1 MSDSHAR
8 NESSPERE
16 TLGFDLFI
24 VVTPGL
30 ILVADLGW
38 TYTYLWNGWMN
49 ELPAC
54 LSHFKKIISRL
65 KSLVNVSR
73 YLI

>member
-8 NESSPERE
+8 MKILQVE
-16 TLGFDLFI
+16 TLGFDLSV
-24 VVTPGL
+24 VVTPAL

-54 LSHFKKIISRL
+54 LSHFKK
-65 KSLVNVSR
+65 
-73 YLI
+73 

>member
-8 NESSPERE
+8 MKILQVE
-16 TLGFDLFI
+16 TLGFDLSV
-24 VVTPGL
+24 VVTPAL

-49 ELPAC
+49 DYQPAF
-54 LSHFKKIISRL
+54 LIL
-65 KSLVNVSR
+65 KNNF
-73 YLI
+73 YI